1 MPLAVARTVYIRDT
15 LYVPLRSGQSEQYR
29 IVDKGLK
36 SGTPLELLDTNTDTG
51 YSHVRT
57 QQGVEGWIQSQYLV
71 DAPIAKDQLKD
82 VNDKLTKLEA
92 DHQKTLLHVQD
103 LQSQRDSLSKDL
115 NDTKA
120 KFEDM
125 KKRFEHI
132 QAMSA
137 NVVKIN
143 KRNDEL
149 KANEERLKAQIQQ
162 LSESNHK
169 LKDTSNRAWFVRGG
183 ALVLIALL
191 IGLLVGRRLYN
202 RRNSGWA

>member
-1 MPLAVARTVYIRDT
+1 MPLAVAKTVYIRDT

-57 QQGVEGWIQSQYLV
+57 QQGVEGWIQTQYLV
-71 DAPIAKDQLKD
+71 DTPIAKDQLKD
-82 VNDKLTKLEA
+82 VSDKLNKLEA

-103 LQSQRDSLSKDL
+103 LQSQRDSLSKAL

-143 KRNDEL
+143 KRNNEL
-149 KANEERLKAQIQQ
+149 KANEERLKARIQQ

-169 LKDTSNRAWFVRGG
+169 LRDTSNRSWFVRGG
-183 ALVLIALL
+183 ALVLIAILL
-191 IGLLVGRRLYN
+191 GFLVGRRLYN
-202 RRNSGWA
+202 RRNSGWV